1 MQSEKYVLICC
12 WCIGSWWGFF
22 CLILGMVRITECC
35 LASGFKVKY
44 FVALCCRSFLPSR
57 LDDRIMRLAIFILRF
72 IDCIFIFSNDPFGVL
87 NHSVY
92 SNVRSF
98 CSAWISLISPI
109 LSFKFG
115 FSHYM
120 SFYFHVLDYS
130 RFFRS
135 QGEC

>member
-44 FVALCCRSFLPSR
+44 FVDMCCRSLLIFR
-57 LDDRIMRLAIFILRF
+57 LDDRIICLDILIHRF
-72 IDCIFIFSNDPFGVL
+72 IDCIFICSNNSL
-87 NHSVY
+87 EMKNHLVY

-98 CSAWISLISPI
+98 CSAWIAFVSPI
-109 LSFKFG
+109 LSWWILF
-115 FSHYM
+115 FSLADVEF
-120 SFYFHVLDYS
+120 SCIRL
-130 RFFRS
+130 
-135 QGEC
+135 Q